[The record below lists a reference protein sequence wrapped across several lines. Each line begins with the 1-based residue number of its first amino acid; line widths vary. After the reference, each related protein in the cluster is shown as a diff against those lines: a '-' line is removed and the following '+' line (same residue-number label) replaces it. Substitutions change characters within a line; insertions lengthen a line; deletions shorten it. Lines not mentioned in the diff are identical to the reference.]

1 MKTVLLAGGLGT
13 RLSEL
18 TFEIPKPMVEIG
30 TMPML
35 WHIMKCYD
43 RRGFKEFVVALGYKQ
58 QLVKDFFINY
68 SLISRDLSIDTATG
82 IVRPHEEEADDWV
95 IHMIDTGLDS
105 QTGGRVR
112 RLRDHLDGE
121 TFMLTYGDGV
131 SDVDIGAL
139 LDFHRKHGRIATITA
154 VRPPARFGGLVFD
167 GELVA
172 EFNEKRQVDEG
183 WINGG
188 FMVLEP
194 EVFDY
199 IAGDEA
205 SLESDTLDALARDGQ
220 LAAYRHDGFWQCM
233 DTLRDVRYLRALHEN
248 GEAPWLAKEE
258 INNDESTGNW
268 RSRIHWLGLGPKP
281 ARTGT

>member
-18 TFEIPKPMVEIG
+18 TIEIPKPMVEIG
-30 TMPML
+30 AMPML

-43 RRGFKEFVVALGYKQ
+43 RQGFKEFVVALGYKQ
-58 QLVKDFFINY
+58 QFVKDFFIDY
-68 SLISRDLSIDTATG
+68 SLTSRDISIDTATG
-82 IVRPHEEEADDWV
+82 IVRPHNDVTDDWV
-95 IHMIDTGLDS
+95 IHMIDTGRDT
-105 QTGGRVR
+105 QTGGRVL

-131 SDVDIGAL
+131 SDVDIRAVV
-139 LDFHRKHGRIATITA
+139 DFHRKHGRIATITA

-167 GELVA
+167 GDLVA
-172 EFNEKRQVDEG
+172 EFNEKRQIDEG

-194 EVFDY
+194 AVFDY
-199 IAGDEA
+199 ITGDGA
-205 SLESDTLDALARDGQ
+205 SLESDTLEALARDGQ

-233 DTLRDVRYLRALHEN
+233 DTLRDVRYLNKLHET
-248 GEAPWLAKEE
+248 GAAPWLAKEE
-258 INNDESTGNW
+258 NKNDESTGNW
-268 RSRIHWLGLGPKP
+268 RSRIHWLGLGAKP